1 MTEHTHF
8 DFAISRL
15 CSLTINL
22 HHVLNLKEDEIKKTC
37 TLRPASYS
45 PSLKPITLQ
54 DNNIMSQNT
63 SPTLKG
69 QCIAEFL
76 GTGLL
81 IFFGAGCVAALKLAG
96 ASFGQWEIS
105 VIWGFGVAMAIYL
118 TAGISGAH
126 LNPAVTIALWL
137 FANFNGRRVVPFIIA
152 QVAGAFCAAALVY
165 GLYYNLFFD
174 FEAAHNMVRGSAE
187 SLDLAGIFSTY
198 PNPHI
203 SVAQAFLVET
213 VITAIL
219 MCLILALTD
228 DGNGVPR
235 GPLAPLLI
243 GILIAVIGASMG
255 PLTGFA
261 LNPARDFGPKVFA
274 YLAGWGNV
282 AFTGARDIPYF
293 LVPIFGPIL
302 GAILG
307 AFGYRTL
314 IGRHLPCDDCVEEE
328 QGQPAAKTPQRKA

>member
-1 MTEHTHF
+1 
-8 DFAISRL
+8 
-15 CSLTINL
+15 
-22 HHVLNLKEDEIKKTC
+22 
-37 TLRPASYS
+37 
-45 PSLKPITLQ
+45 
-54 DNNIMSQNT
+54 MSQ
-63 SPTLKG
+63 SRVPTLKG

-81 IFFGAGCVAALKLAG
+81 IFFGVGCVAALKLAG

-105 VIWGFGVAMAIYL
+105 AVWGLGVAMAVYL
-118 TAGISGAH
+118 TAAISGAH

-137 FANFNGRRVVPFIIA
+137 FACFDARKVVPYIIA

-165 GLYYNLFFD
+165 GLYHNLFTD
-174 FEAAHNMVRGSAE
+174 FEQIHNIVRGSVE
-187 SLDLAGIFSTY
+187 SLNLAGTFSTY
-198 PNPHI
+198 PHPQI
-203 SVAQAFLVET
+203 SVFQAFIVEM
-213 VITAIL
+213 VITAVL

-261 LNPARDFGPKVFA
+261 LNPARDFGPKLFA
-274 YLAGWGNV
+274 YLAGWGQV

-293 LVPIFGPIL
+293 LVPIFGPII
-302 GAILG
+302 GACLG
-307 AFGYRTL
+307 AFGYRAL
-314 IGRHLPCDDCVEEE
+314 IGRNLPCDVCEVEDKE
-328 QGQPAAKTPQRKA
+328 TQRTEAR